1 MTLIKEIYYLRS
13 EIMKRIISGILGAA
27 LLSASLFG
35 GASMALE
42 NNKMSDKNIEV
53 PQWRSSQNI
62 TNDKYMLFKDKYDI
76 NRDTSSLGGA
86 QSKYYSKY
94 IEYTAPNGKPI
105 RIVAMDKVT
114 DDQILYAYNLLSFY
128 IKNIEALGKGSV
140 ANQMADNE
148 AILILPNGAD
158 RDGNTPD
165 EAMELGQ
172 NLNQMEIANIA
183 SDWYIENDYE
193 HRDAA
198 FEEIFHMVHDYGIG
212 TTQNEGA
219 APEISNT
226 IAKAMKKAL
235 PTEKRKWGRKGLWGL
250 SSKDW
255 LEELSEEGSLEQE
268 YIASV
273 IDSYYGLWEPWTEED
288 GGMWGIYLAKT
299 RAEIADKDP
308 SGYQAIQSILPKYI
322 NEMMLVDSSFKGDF
336 YMIRKVNKPY
346 TFKSQYLQNL
356 SLTGKNDNNIIANDL
371 DNVLMGN
378 SGTNRFNGGKG
389 EDVLQ
394 LRGKLSEYNIKINN
408 GIAVI
413 EDTVKNRDGVNIMV
427 NIETIRA
434 TDKDYEINK

>member
-1 MTLIKEIYYLRS
+1 
-13 EIMKRIISGILGAA
+13 
-27 LLSASLFG
+27 
-35 GASMALE
+35 
-42 NNKMSDKNIEV
+42 
-53 PQWRSSQNI
+53 
-62 TNDKYMLFKDKYDI
+62 
-76 NRDTSSLGGA
+76 
-86 QSKYYSKY
+86 
-94 IEYTAPNGKPI
+94 
-105 RIVAMDKVT
+105 VT